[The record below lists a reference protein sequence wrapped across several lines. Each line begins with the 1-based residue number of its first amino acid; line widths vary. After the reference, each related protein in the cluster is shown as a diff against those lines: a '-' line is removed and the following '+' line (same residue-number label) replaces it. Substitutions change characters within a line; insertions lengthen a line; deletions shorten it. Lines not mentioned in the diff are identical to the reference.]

1 MPIPEMRDLTVARK
15 VVRDWLAEQLPDASG
30 VEISELTA
38 PGGTGFSN
46 ETLLFDATWTEG
58 GDPHERGLVVRV
70 KPTGYQ
76 LFLEAD
82 FDQQYRLLKLLDDT
96 TDVPVPPMYWF
107 ESDESVLG
115 APFFVMGKVDG
126 KAPTD
131 NPPYNA
137 EGWLAEATPE
147 QRETLWLSAMEG
159 LSRVHNPA
167 ITGVDFLAKPQRGAT
182 GFDQQL
188 RYWEESFTWAA
199 QGRPQPVAEAAWEW
213 MQAHLPS
220 ERPTSLSWGDARIG
234 NMLFG
239 DDFTCRAIVDWEMLS
254 LGGPMYDL
262 GWWLFLDRFHTEG
275 SDLTRLPGLG
285 SYDDTISQYESLTGT
300 KVRDLEFYEI
310 YAGFRFAIVMM
321 KLSQMFT
328 AYDIEGM
335 ESMETNNPVTQV
347 LARMLGVP
355 PPA

>member
-15 VVRDWLAEQLPDASG
+15 VLRDWLADQLPDATG

-46 ETLLFDATWTEG
+46 ETLIFDATWHEG
-58 GDPHERGLVVRV
+58 DDRHERGLVVRV

-82 FDQQYRLLKLLDDT
+82 FEQQYRLLKLLDDST
-96 TDVPVPPMYWF
+96 EVPVPPMYWF
-107 ESDESVLG
+107 EDDAAVLG

-131 NPPYNA
+131 NPAYNQ
-137 EGWLAEATPE
+137 EGWLFDATPE
-147 QRETLWLSAMEG
+147 QRATLWHSAMA
-159 LSRVHNPA
+159 SFAKVHNPSIDA
-167 ITGVDFLAKPQRGAT
+167 SFLAKPQRGAT

-188 RYWEESFTWAA
+188 KYWEESFTWAA
-199 QGRPQPVAEAAWEW
+199 QGRPQPVAEAAWAW
-213 MQAHLPS
+213 MQANLPS
-220 ERPTSLSWGDARIG
+220 ERPTGLSWGDARIG
-234 NMLFG
+234 NMLF
-239 DDFTCRAIVDWEMLS
+239 DDNFECRAIVDWEMLS

-262 GWWLFLDRFHTEG
+262 GWWLFLDRFHSEG
-275 SDLTRLPGLG
+275 YGIPRLPGLG
-285 SYDDTISQYESLTGT
+285 SYADTVAEYESLTGT
-300 KVRDLEFYEI
+300 KTHDLEFYEV
-310 YAGFRFAIVMM
+310 YAGFRFAIVMI

-347 LARMLGVP
+347 LARMLDVP
-355 PPA
+355 PPT